1 MNSVASESD
10 PVVAVVIATRNRPDH
25 LAHVING
32 LSEQTLRPAVI
43 VVCDSSDPGHAVA
56 TAEVVNRSSLESR
69 LVHSSIRSLTVQKNT
84 ALDELQDRWD
94 IEFIQILDDDT
105 VPDAMHLETLAAT
118 LRENPAAV
126 GASGVTTP
134 RWEPL
139 DKGPVGNLIVR
150 ICGLGSNRP
159 GSVTAAG
166 VGIPVKTW
174 LPEVQAA
181 EWLFGCSMWRA
192 WIFSK
197 ERYLPD
203 FVGSGLGEDV
213 EFSTRASRYGELI
226 VNPRAILD
234 HASASEGRPDSYM
247 EAYRFVRNRRRV
259 ARNVQS
265 WKTSPTFVLSVGV
278 VLASRLVK
286 GRKGF
291 PAAKG
296 TLHGVVDE
304 MRHRPLR

>member
-1 MNSVASESD
+1 MNGVASESV

-25 LAHVING
+25 LAQVING
-32 LSEQTLRPAVI
+32 LSEQTLRPSVV
-43 VVCDSSDPGHAVA
+43 VVCDSSDPEHSEA
-56 TAEVVNRSSLESR
+56 TAKVVNRSSLESR
-69 LVHSSIRSLTVQKNT
+69 LVISNVRSLTVQKNT
-84 ALDELQDRWD
+84 ALDELQVRRD

-105 VPDAMHLETLAAT
+105 VPDAMHLETLSAT
-118 LRENPAAV
+118 LRENPTAV

-134 RWEPL
+134 QWEPL

-150 ICGLGSNRP
+150 LCGLGSNRP

-192 WIFSK
+192 WVFGK
-197 ERYLPD
+197 ERYAPD

-213 EFSTRASRYGELI
+213 EFSTRAIRHGGLV
-226 VNPRAILD
+226 VNPLALLD
-234 HASASEGRPDSYM
+234 HASASEGRPDAYL

-259 ARNVQS
+259 ARNVHS
-265 WKTSPTFVLSVGV
+265 WKTGPTYILSVGL
-278 VLASRLVK
+278 VLASRLAK
-286 GRKGF
+286 GREGF
-291 PAAKG
+291 PAARG
-296 TLHGVVDE
+296 TLRGVVDE
-304 MRHRPLR
+304 MGHRPLR